1 MRAARYR
8 IALLSLFAAVAPC
21 SCRTFTE
28 PFLDLGQVD
37 HVDVFGGLVE
47 VGDTITASAGAF
59 RANGSMTAMT
69 APRVWTIADPSVA
82 EVRGE
87 RPFGGALIGGLR
99 PGTTRIS
106 ARVGDVEGSATLR
119 VIPRLAPI
127 TFVPAAV
134 SMRLGDSVQVTAVIR
149 TTAGE
154 MVTDVDVF
162 WLVTDI
168 GVVGAGCCT
177 PNVWLRSSKVYGR
190 AGTTTVTASVAHA
203 TGVVQVT
210 VSP

>member
-47 VGDTITASAGAF
+47 VGD
-59 RANGSMTAMT
+59 AMT

-119 VIPRLAPI
+119 VIPRL
-127 TFVPAAV
+127 
-134 SMRLGDSVQVTAVIR
+134 
-149 TTAGE
+149 
-154 MVTDVDVF
+154 
-162 WLVTDI
+162 
-168 GVVGAGCCT
+168 
-177 PNVWLRSSKVYGR
+177 
-190 AGTTTVTASVAHA
+190 
-203 TGVVQVT
+203 
-210 VSP
+210 